1 MTSKEIY
8 QILEDAGIDFAVID
22 VEEGIRHVQFFVDE
36 EYECEN
42 A

>member
-8 QILEDAGIDFAVID
+8 QILEDAGIDFVVID
-22 VEEGIRHVQFFVDE
+22 VEEGIRIVQFWVDE
-36 EYECEN
+36 EEEGEN

>member
-1 MTSKEIY
+1 MTSKELY

-22 VEEGIRHVQFFVDE
+22 VEEGVRIVQFWVDE
-36 EYECEN
+36 EEEGKN